1 MAVFDFESL
10 TIEDVETIEH
20 ISGRAIDSIMDDE
33 SPKGK
38 TMKAIVF
45 VVKRKENPMYTLDD
59 AGKVSFKEA
68 MELLQSGDADPKE
81 TPEN

>member
-1 MAVFDFESL
+1 MATFEFESL

-45 VVKRKENPMYTLDD
+45 VVKKKENPMYTLDD

-81 TPEN
+81 TSEN

>member
-59 AGKVSFKEA
+59 AGKLSFKEA
-68 MELLQSGDADPKE
+68 MEMLQPGDADPKE
-81 TPEN
+81 TSEN

>member
-1 MAVFDFESL
+1 MATFDFESL

-38 TMKAIVF
+38 TLKAIVF
-45 VVKRKENPMYTLDD
+45 VVKKKENPMYTLDD
-59 AGKVSFKEA
+59 AGKVPFKEA
-68 MELLQSGDADPKE
+68 MELLQGDADPKD
-81 TPEN
+81 TSEN